1 MKSFALL
8 VGLAAAG
15 SVTII
20 DDSDITVSAEWSFE
34 GDDLIM
40 TQTLEPKDLDSFMQQ
55 MLISTSLEILS
66 SMPDEDK
73 KGYAPHLNVDFTTSY
88 EIRWNHIGGGAG
100 PMTFES
106 LCSQKGDEV
115 MTNDKS
121 CGWEELEQVSLTG
134 DTFT

>member
-40 TQTLEPKDLDSFMQQ
+40 T
-55 MLISTSLEILS
+55 
-66 SMPDEDK
+66 
-73 KGYAPHLNVDFTTSY
+73 
-88 EIRWNHIGGGAG
+88 
-100 PMTFES
+100 
-106 LCSQKGDEV
+106 
-115 MTNDKS
+115 
-121 CGWEELEQVSLTG
+121 
-134 DTFT
+134 